1 MKTSLDVFFF
11 VVLLDFKEVEMN
23 QNTNNYLAE
32 EKIGKLLLKF
42 SIPCIM
48 SLLVSSLYNIVDQ
61 IFIGRGVGYLG
72 NGATNVVFPITV
84 ISLAIALML
93 GDGAAAYL
101 SLCQGK
107 KDMDAGNKS
116 MGNVIMLLVTLGL
129 VMAVLFALFKS
140 QILNAFGATEN
151 NLPYANEYFDYII
164 LGIPFFVVGNGL
176 NSIIRAD
183 GSPKFAMITTLAGC
197 IINVIFDPVAIFG
210 FHMGMKGAAIAT
222 IAGQIVTAVCG
233 AVYILFRA
241 KTFKLTWKSMIPDI
255 SIIGKFV
262 PLGISSFLTQ
272 LSIVVIMGVMNNVLV
287 KYGAMSKY
295 GADIPLTVVG
305 IVMKVFQIV
314 VSICIGI
321 AAGSQPVV
329 GYNYG
334 AGEYRRVKALFTT
347 IIKAE
352 ATVGFISMILFELF
366 PLQITSIFGSEDGLY
381 NEFAVLSFRIFLS
394 MIILTCIQ
402 KSVSVFLQSL
412 GKPVMAMG
420 LSLLRE
426 FVLSVPLA
434 IVLPMFFGVEG
445 ALFSAPL
452 ADVVTMVAVIIMAR
466 IVIREL
472 NSKSAMDE
480 SETSEVQAA

>member
-1 MKTSLDVFFF
+1 
-11 VVLLDFKEVEMN
+11 MN
-23 QNTNNYLAE
+23 QNVNNYLAE

-72 NGATNVVFPITV
+72 NGATNVVFPITI

-107 KDMDAGNKS
+107 KDVKSGNKS
-116 MGNVIMLLVTLGL
+116 IGNVVMLLVVLGI
-129 VMAVLFALFKS
+129 VMAVVFAVFKS
-140 QILNAFGATEN
+140 QILMAFGATEN

-164 LGIPFFVVGNGL
+164 LGIPFFVIGNGL

-197 IINVIFDPVAIFG
+197 IINVIFDPIAIFAL
-210 FHMGMKGAAIAT
+210 HMGMKGAALAT

-233 AVYILFRA
+233 IGYILFGA
-241 KTFKLTWKSMIPDI
+241 KSFKLSLKNMIPDMSVI
-255 SIIGKFV
+255 SKFV

-314 VSICIGI
+314 VSVCIGI
-321 AAGSQPVV
+321 AAGSQPIV

-334 AGEYRRVKALFTT
+334 AGEYRRVKELFLT
-347 IIKAE
+347 ILKAE
-352 ATVGFISMILFELF
+352 AIVGAVAMFLFEVF

-381 NEFAVLSFRIFLS
+381 NEFAVLSFRLFLS

-402 KSVSVFLQSL
+402 KSTSVFLQSL
-412 GKPVMAMG
+412 GKPAMAMG
-420 LSLLRE
+420 LSLLRD

-434 IVLPMFFGVEG
+434 IILPAMFGVEG
-445 ALFSAPL
+445 ALFSAPV
-452 ADVVTMVAVIIMAR
+452 ADIVTTVAVVIMAGM
-466 IVIREL
+466 VMKEL
-472 NSKSAMDE
+472 DSKIDDNSGK
-480 SETSEVQAA
+480 EVQSQAA

>member
-1 MKTSLDVFFF
+1 
-11 VVLLDFKEVEMN
+11 MN
-23 QNTNNYLAE
+23 QNANQYLAE
-32 EKIGKLLLKF
+32 EKISKLLLRF

-72 NGATNVVFPITV
+72 NGATNVVFPITI

-93 GDGAAAYL
+93 GDGSAAYL

-107 KDMDAGNKS
+107 KDTKSGNKS
-116 MGNVIMLLVTLGL
+116 MGNVVMLLLASGIL
-129 VMAVLFALFKS
+129 MAVLFVIFKS
-140 QILNAFGATEN
+140 QILIAFGATPN
-151 NLPYANEYFDYII
+151 NLSYANEYFDFII
-164 LGIPFFVVGNGL
+164 LGIPFFVIGNGL

-183 GSPKFAMITTLAGC
+183 GSPQFAMITTLAGC
-197 IINVIFDPVAIFG
+197 IINVILDPVAIFAL
-210 FHMGMKGAAIAT
+210 HMGMKGAAIAT

-233 AVYILFRA
+233 IFYILFKA
-241 KTFKLTWKSMIPDI
+241 KSFKLSLKNMIPDMD
-255 SIIGKFV
+255 IIRRFV

-272 LSIVVIMGVMNNVLV
+272 ISIVVIMGVMNNVLV

-321 AAGSQPVV
+321 AAGSQPIV

-334 AGEYRRVKALFTT
+334 AGQYRRVKELFTT

-352 ATVGFISMILFELF
+352 AIVGAISLFMFEVF

-381 NEFAVLSFRIFLS
+381 NEFAVLSFRVFLS

-402 KSVSVFLQSL
+402 KSTSVFLQSL
-412 GKPVMAMG
+412 GKPVMSMG
-420 LSLLRE
+420 LSLLRD
-426 FVLSVPLA
+426 FILSVPLA
-434 IVLPMFFGVEG
+434 IILPMFFGVEG
-445 ALFSAPL
+445 ALLSGPV
-452 ADVVTMVAVIIMAR
+452 ADIVTTVAVLIMAH
-466 IVIREL
+466 ITIKEL
-472 NSKSAMDE
+472 DEKSMDSAE
-480 SETSEVQAA
+480 EGLPATTEVA

>member
-1 MKTSLDVFFF
+1 
-11 VVLLDFKEVEMN
+11 MN
-23 QNTNNYLAE
+23 QNANQYLAE
-32 EKIGKLLLKF
+32 EKISKLLLRF

-72 NGATNVVFPITV
+72 NGATNVVFPITI

-93 GDGAAAYL
+93 GDGSAAYL

-107 KDMDAGNKS
+107 KDTKSGNKS
-116 MGNVIMLLVTLGL
+116 MGNVVMLLLASGIL
-129 VMAVLFALFKS
+129 MAVLFVIFKS
-140 QILNAFGATEN
+140 QILIAFGATPN
-151 NLPYANEYFDYII
+151 NLSYANEYFDFII
-164 LGIPFFVVGNGL
+164 LGIPFFVIGNGL

-183 GSPKFAMITTLAGC
+183 GSPQFAMITTLAGC
-197 IINVIFDPVAIFG
+197 IINVILDPVAIFAL
-210 FHMGMKGAAIAT
+210 HMGMKGAAIAT

-233 AVYILFRA
+233 VFYILFKA
-241 KTFKLTWKSMIPDI
+241 KSFKLSLKNMIPDMEII
-255 SIIGKFV
+255 SRFA

-272 LSIVVIMGVMNNVLV
+272 ISIVVIMGVMNNVLV

-321 AAGSQPVV
+321 AAGSQPIV

-334 AGEYRRVKALFTT
+334 AGQYRRVKELFTT

-352 ATVGFISMILFELF
+352 AIVGAISLFMFEVF

-381 NEFAVLSFRIFLS
+381 NEFAVLSFRVFLS

-402 KSVSVFLQSL
+402 KSTSVFLQSL
-412 GKPVMAMG
+412 GKPVMSMG
-420 LSLLRE
+420 LSLLRD
-426 FVLSVPLA
+426 FILSVPLA
-434 IVLPMFFGVEG
+434 IILPMFFGVEG
-445 ALFSAPL
+445 ALLSGPV
-452 ADVVTMVAVIIMAR
+452 ADIVTTVAVLIMAH
-466 IVIREL
+466 ITIKEL
-472 NSKSAMDE
+472 DEKSMDSAE
-480 SETSEVQAA
+480 EGLPATTEVA

>member
-1 MKTSLDVFFF
+1 
-11 VVLLDFKEVEMN
+11 MN

-32 EKIGKLLLKF
+32 EKIEKLLLKF

-116 MGNVIMLLVTLGL
+116 MGNVIMLLVTSGL
-129 VMAVLFALFKS
+129 AMAVLFALFKS

-222 IAGQIVTAVCG
+222 IAGQIVTAICG

-241 KTFKLTWKSMIPDI
+241 KTFKLTWMSMIPDI

-352 ATVGFISMILFELF
+352 ATVGLISMILFELF

-445 ALFSAPL
+445 ALFSAPV

>member
-1 MKTSLDVFFF
+1 
-11 VVLLDFKEVEMN
+11 MN

-116 MGNVIMLLVTLGL
+116 MGNVIMLLVTSGL
-129 VMAVLFALFKS
+129 AMAVLFALFKS

-197 IINVIFDPVAIFG
+197 IINVIFDPIAIFG

-222 IAGQIVTAVCG
+222 IAGQIVTAICG
-233 AVYILFRA
+233 AVYVLFRA

-352 ATVGFISMILFELF
+352 ATVGLISMILFELF

-445 ALFSAPL
+445 ALFSAPV

>member
-1 MKTSLDVFFF
+1 
-11 VVLLDFKEVEMN
+11 MN
-23 QNTNNYLAE
+23 QNANQYLAE
-32 EKIGKLLLKF
+32 EKISKLLLRF

-72 NGATNVVFPITV
+72 NGATNVVFPITI

-93 GDGAAAYL
+93 GDGSAAYL

-107 KDMDAGNKS
+107 KDTKSGNKS
-116 MGNVIMLLVTLGL
+116 MGNVMMLLLASGL
-129 VMAVLFALFKS
+129 LMAIIFAILKS
-140 QILNAFGATEN
+140 QILIAFGATPN
-151 NLPYANEYFDYII
+151 NLSYANEYFDFII
-164 LGIPFFVVGNGL
+164 LGIPFFVIGNGL

-183 GSPKFAMITTLAGC
+183 GSPQFAMITTLAGC
-197 IINVIFDPVAIFG
+197 IINVILDPVAIFAL
-210 FHMGMKGAAIAT
+210 HMGMKGAAIAT

-233 AVYILFRA
+233 VFYILFKA
-241 KTFKLTWKSMIPDI
+241 KSFKLSLKNMIPDMEII
-255 SIIGKFV
+255 SRFV

-272 LSIVVIMGVMNNVLV
+272 ISIVVIMGVMNNVLV

-321 AAGSQPVV
+321 AAGSQPIV

-334 AGEYRRVKALFTT
+334 AGQYRRVKELFTT

-352 ATVGFISMILFELF
+352 AIVGAISLFMFEVF

-381 NEFAVLSFRIFLS
+381 NEFAVLSFRVFLS

-402 KSVSVFLQSL
+402 KSTSVFLQSL
-412 GKPVMAMG
+412 GKPVMSMG
-420 LSLLRE
+420 LSLLRD
-426 FVLSVPLA
+426 FILSVPLA
-434 IVLPMFFGVEG
+434 IILPMFFGVEG
-445 ALFSAPL
+445 ALLSGPV
-452 ADVVTMVAVIIMAR
+452 ADIVTTVAVLIMAH
-466 IVIREL
+466 ITIKEL
-472 NSKSAMDE
+472 DEKSMDSAE
-480 SETSEVQAA
+480 EGLPATTEVA

>member
-1 MKTSLDVFFF
+1 
-11 VVLLDFKEVEMN
+11 MN

-32 EKIGKLLLKF
+32 EKIEKLLLKF

-116 MGNVIMLLVTLGL
+116 MGNVIMLLVTSGL
-129 VMAVLFALFKS
+129 AMAVLFALFKS

-197 IINVIFDPVAIFG
+197 IINVIFDPIAIFG

-222 IAGQIVTAVCG
+222 IAGQIVTAICG
-233 AVYILFRA
+233 AVYVLFRA

-352 ATVGFISMILFELF
+352 ATVGLISMILFELF

-445 ALFSAPL
+445 ALFSAPV

-472 NSKSAMDE
+472 NSKSAVDE